1 MDSLWSL
8 YDLLCEKVDEV
19 VKNGDISPAEMDCVY
34 KATKTMYYIEC
45 VAAMEEGTDDYDG
58 VSGNWPYSN
67 NTSTR
72 RGRNSRSNGYA
83 NNNYSS
89 RRSSRN
95 SMRNYSGHDQ
105 KEMMLQK
112 IAEMQKQIEDME

>member
-1 MDSLWSL
+1 MESLWNL

-19 VKNGDISPAEMDCVY
+19 VKKGDISPTEMDCVY

-45 VAAMEEGTDDYDG
+45 VVAMEEAEDYDG
-58 VSGNWPYSN
+58 GISGNWPYSN
-67 NTSTR
+67 SNTSMR
-72 RGRNSRSNGYA
+72 RGRNSRSNSYT
-83 NNNYSS
+83 NNNSS
-89 RRSSRN
+89 RRSGRN

-112 IAEMQKQIEDME
+112 IAEMQRQIEDME

>member
-1 MDSLWSL
+1 MESLWNL

-19 VKNGDISPAEMDCVY
+19 VKTGDLSANEMDCVY

-45 VAAMEEGTDDYDG
+45 IAAMEGADDYDGG

-67 NTSTR
+67 NNTSMR
-72 RGRNSRSNGYA
+72 RGRNSRSN
-83 NNNYSS
+83 YSS
-89 RRSSRN
+89 RRSNRN

-112 IAEMQKQIEDME
+112 IAEMQKQIEEME

>member
-1 MDSLWSL
+1 MDSLWNL

-19 VKNGDISPAEMDCVY
+19 VKNGDISPTEMDCVY
-34 KATKTMYYIEC
+34 KASKTMYYIEC
-45 VAAMEEGTDDYDG
+45 IAAMEEGSDSYDG

-67 NTSTR
+67 NNSMR
-72 RGRNSRSNGYA
+72 RGRSSRSNYA
-83 NNNYSS
+83 NTS
-89 RRSSRN
+89 RRSSR
-95 SMRNYSGHDQ
+95 RNYSGHDQ

>member
-19 VKNGDISPAEMDCVY
+19 VKTGDISPTEMDNVY

-45 VAAMEEGTDDYDG
+45 IAAMEDADDYDSG

-67 NTSTR
+67 NNTSMR
-72 RGRNSRSNGYA
+72 RGRNSRNSYASNT
-83 NNNYSS
+83 S
-89 RRSSRN
+89 RRSGRN
-95 SMRNYSGHDQ
+95 SMKNYSGHDQ

-112 IAEMQKQIEDME
+112 IAEMQRQIEDME

>member
-1 MDSLWSL
+1 MDSLWNL

-19 VKNGDISPAEMDCVY
+19 VDTKDLSPSEMDCVY

-45 VAAMEEGTDDYDG
+45 IAAMEGADDYDG

-67 NTSTR
+67 NTSMR
-72 RGRNSRSNGYA
+72 RGRSSRSSYT
-83 NNNYSS
+83 NNTS
-89 RRSSRN
+89 RRSSR
-95 SMRNYSGHDQ
+95 RNYSGHDQ

>member
-1 MDSLWSL
+1 MDSLWNL

-19 VKNGDISPAEMDCVY
+19 VKTGDLSPTEMDCVY
-34 KATKTMYYIEC
+34 KAAKTMYYIEC
-45 VAAMEEGTDDYDG
+45 IAAMEEGSDSYDG

-67 NTSTR
+67 NNSMR
-72 RGRNSRSNGYA
+72 RGRSSRSSYA
-83 NNNYSS
+83 SNSNNMS
-89 RRSSRN
+89 RRSSR
-95 SMRNYSGHDQ
+95 RNYSGHDQ